1 MIEILNNPA
10 ITEIIKWLIL
20 FFAGLILQQ
29 LRKILKRLTL
39 VEYKL
44 QATDYALEKS
54 FKNGY
59 EIHRDAKLRELL
71 KSDRFVNK

>member
-1 MIEILNNPA
+1 MEIINNPFV
-10 ITEIIKWLIL
+10 TEAIKWLIL
-20 FFAGLILQQ
+20 LSAGLILQQ

-71 KSDRFVNK
+71 KSDNFINK

>member
-1 MIEILNNPA
+1 MEILNN
-10 ITEIIKWLIL
+10 IYVTEILKWLIL
-20 FFAGLILQQ
+20 ISAGMILQQ

-44 QATDYALEKS
+44 QAADYALEKS

-71 KSDRFVNK
+71 KSDSFINK

>member
-1 MIEILNNPA
+1 MEILNNPLV
-10 ITEIIKWLIL
+10 TESIKWLIL
-20 FFAGLILQQ
+20 LSAGLILQQ
-29 LRKILKRLTL
+29 LRRILKRLTL

-44 QATDYALEKS
+44 QAADYALEKS

-71 KSDRFVNK
+71 KSDNFVNK

>member
-1 MIEILNNPA
+1 MEIINNIY
-10 ITEIIKWLIL
+10 ITELLKWLIL
-20 FFAGLILQQ
+20 ISAGMILQQ

-44 QATDYALEKS
+44 QAADYALEKS

-71 KSDRFVNK
+71 KSDSFINK